1 MRLLQVVA
9 ELRPGG
15 AERIVLELLA
25 DARRHGDTVAVASA
39 GGPWVDRLDPAVTHF
54 DVPLRQRSMITTLAA
69 ARPMRAVLRNFQPDV
84 VHAHNLRATVAVAAA
99 LATLLGRPRLLTT
112 LHGVAPPDYASA
124 ARLLRM
130 AGGHVVACAPAVA
143 RSLQAAGF
151 PTSGVEVIVNGAGL
165 RPPAPSQVDALRA
178 RLGVGNRPLVVGI
191 GRLAPQKSWT
201 TLVEAMRRVDGAD
214 ALVAGEGPMREAL
227 EEAAAAAGGRVR
239 FVGAVDDVASLLEL
253 ADCVVSTSTWEGLP
267 LSLLEALSLGR
278 PVVATAVDGV
288 RDIVP
293 PDAAVL
299 VPPHDPEAVAA
310 AIGRVLHDQRLAN
323 RLSLAARATASA
335 WMPERMLASYR
346 ACYAAICAQ
355 DGTVRRRAPQSRAK
369 NSPMDW

>member
-15 AERIVLELLA
+15 AERILLDLVE

-39 GGPWVDRLDPAVTHF
+39 GGPWVARLDPAVTHF
-54 DVPLRQRSMITTLAA
+54 DVPLRQRSTIATLAA
-69 ARPMRAVLRNFQPDV
+69 ARPLRGVLRGFQPDV

-99 LATLLGRPRLLTT
+99 RTTVVSRPRLLTT
-112 LHGVAPPDYASA
+112 LHGLAPPDYASA

-130 AGGHVVACAPAVA
+130 AGGRVVACAPAVA

-151 PTSGVEVIVNGAGL
+151 PASGIEVIVNGAAL
-165 RPPAPSQVDALRA
+165 RPPPVGRVDALRA
-178 RLGVGNRPLVVGI
+178 RLRVGDRPLVVGI
-191 GRLAPQKSWT
+191 GRLAPQKSWA

-214 ALVAGEGPMREAL
+214 AVVAGEGPMREAL
-227 EEAAAAAGGRVR
+227 EEVAAAAGGRVR
-239 FVGAVDDVASLLEL
+239 FVGAVDDVASLLQL

-267 LSLLEALSLGR
+267 LSLLEALSLGC

-293 PDAAVL
+293 ADAAVL
-299 VPPHDPEAVAA
+299 VPPHNPEAVAT
-310 AIGRVLHDQRLAN
+310 AIGRVLHDRSLAN

-335 WMPERMLASYR
+335 WTPERMVASYR
-346 ACYAAICAQ
+346 ACYAAICAR
-355 DGTVRRRAPQSRAK
+355 DGAVRGPK
-369 NSPMDW
+369 NSPTGW

>member
-1 MRLLQVVA
+1 
-9 ELRPGG
+9 
-15 AERIVLELLA
+15 
-25 DARRHGDTVAVASA
+25 
-39 GGPWVDRLDPAVTHF
+39 LDPAVTYF
-54 DVPLRQRSMITTLAA
+54 AVPLRRRSTIATLTAA
-69 ARPMRAVLRNFQPDV
+69 PPLRAVLRSFRPDV

-99 LATLLGRPRLLTT
+99 LTTVVARPPLLTT
-112 LHGVAPPDYASA
+112 LHGLAPRDYAAA

-130 AGGHVVACAPAVA
+130 TGACVIACAPAVA

-151 PTSGVEVIVNGAGL
+151 PASEIETIVNGAAL
-165 RPPAPSQVDALRA
+165 RPPTASQVDAVRA
-178 RLGVGNRPLVVGI
+178 ELGVGDRPLVVGI

-201 TLVEAMRRVDGAD
+201 TLIESMRWVDGAD

-239 FVGAVDDVASLLEL
+239 FVGAVHDIASLLQL

-267 LSLLEALSLGR
+267 LSLLEALSLGC

-299 VPPHDPEAVAA
+299 VPPHDPEAIGVA
-310 AIGRVLHDQRLAN
+310 ISRVLYEQGLAD
-323 RLSLAARATASA
+323 RLSHVARATASA
-335 WMPERMLASYR
+335 WTPERMLAGYR
-346 ACYAAICAQ
+346 ARYAAICRR
-355 DGTVRRRAPQSRAK
+355 DGAVQGRSPRSRR
-369 NSPMDW
+369 

>member
-15 AERIVLELLA
+15 AERIVLELAA
-25 DARRHGDTVAVASA
+25 DASRHGDTVAVASA
-39 GGPWVDRLDPAVTHF
+39 GGPWVARLHQAVTHF
-54 DVPLRQRSMITTLAA
+54 DVPLRRRSTVATLTAA
-69 ARPMRAVLRNFQPDV
+69 WPLRAVLRDFRPDV

-99 LATLLGRPRLLTT
+99 LSTVAARPRLLTT
-112 LHGVAPPDYASA
+112 VHGLAPPDYPAA

-130 AGGHVVACAPAVA
+130 TGARVVACAPAVA

-151 PTSGVEVIVNGAGL
+151 PASGIEIIVNGAGL
-165 RPPAPSQVDALRA
+165 RPPAASRVDALRA
-178 RLGVGNRPLVVGI
+178 QLEVGDRPLVVGV

-201 TLVEAMRRVDGAD
+201 TLVEAMRWVDGAD

-239 FVGAVDDVASLLEL
+239 FVGAVDDVASLLHL

-267 LSLLEALSLGR
+267 L
-278 PVVATAVDGV
+278 
-288 RDIVP
+288 
-293 PDAAVL
+293 
-299 VPPHDPEAVAA
+299 VPPHDPEAVAT
-310 AIGRVLHDQRLAN
+310 AIGRVLHDQSLAD

-335 WMPERMLASYR
+335 WTAERMLASYR

-355 DGTVRRRAPQSRAK
+355 DGALRRRSPRSRR
-369 NSPMDW
+369 

>member
-15 AERIVLELLA
+15 AERIVLELLD

-39 GGPWVDRLDPAVTHF
+39 GGPWIARLDPAVVHF
-54 DVPLRQRSMITTLAA
+54 DAPLRRRSAVATLTAA
-69 ARPMRAVLRNFQPDV
+69 WPLRVALRHFRPDV

-99 LATLLGRPRLLTT
+99 LSTVAARPRLLTT
-112 LHGVAPPDYASA
+112 VHGLAPPDYNAA

-130 AGGHVVACAPAVA
+130 TGAHVVACAPAVA

-151 PTSGVEVIVNGAGL
+151 PASRIELIVNGAAL
-165 RPPAPSQVDALRA
+165 MSPAASQVDALRT
-178 RLGVGNRPLVVGI
+178 RLGVGDRPVVVGI
-191 GRLAPQKSWT
+191 GRLVAQKSWI
-201 TLVEAMRRVDGAD
+201 TLIEAMRRVEGAD
-214 ALVAGEGPMREAL
+214 ALIAGEGPMRESL
-227 EEAAAAAGGRVR
+227 EEAAAADGRVR
-239 FVGAVDDVASLLEL
+239 FVGAVDDVASLLHL

-293 PDAAVL
+293 PDAAIL
-299 VPPHDPEAVAA
+299 VPPHDPEAVAT
-310 AIGRVLHDQRLAN
+310 AIGRVLRDPGLAD
-323 RLSLAARATASA
+323 RLSRRARTAASA
-335 WMPERMLASYR
+335 WTPERMLADYR
-346 ACYAAICAQ
+346 RCYAAICAR
-355 DGTVRRRAPQSRAK
+355 DGAIGRHAPPSR
-369 NSPMDW
+369 P

>member
-15 AERIVLELLA
+15 AERIVLELLD

-39 GGPWVDRLDPAVTHF
+39 GGPWVARLDPAVTHF
-54 DVPLRQRSMITTLAA
+54 HVPLRRRSTVTTLGA
-69 ARPMRAVLRNFQPDV
+69 ARPLRAVLRSFQPDV
-84 VHAHNLRATVAVAAA
+84 VHAHNLRATVAVGAARMTVVA
-99 LATLLGRPRLLTT
+99 RPRLLTT

-130 AGGHVVACAPAVA
+130 AGGRVVACAPAVA

-151 PTSGVEVIVNGAGL
+151 PASRIEVIVNGAGL
-165 RPPAPSQVDALRA
+165 RAPAASQVDALRV
-178 RLGVGNRPLVVGI
+178 RLRVGNRPLVVGI
-191 GRLAPQKSWT
+191 GRLALQKSWT
-201 TLVEAMRRVDGAD
+201 TLIEAMRRVDGAD

-227 EEAAAAAGGRVR
+227 EGAAAAAGGRVR
-239 FVGAVDDVASLLEL
+239 FVGAVDDVASLLQL

-299 VPPHDPEAVAA
+299 VPPQDPEAVATA
-310 AIGRVLHDQRLAN
+310 LGRVLRDRGLAD

-335 WMPERMLASYR
+335 WTPQRMMVSYR
-346 ACYAAICAQ
+346 ACYAAICAR
-355 DGTVRRRAPQSRAK
+355 DGAVRRPK
-369 NSPMDW
+369 KSPIGW

>member
-15 AERIVLELLA
+15 AERIVLELLE

-54 DVPLRQRSMITTLAA
+54 DVPLRQRSTITTLAA
-69 ARPMRAVLRNFQPDV
+69 APPLRAVLRSFQPDI

-99 LATLLGRPRLLTT
+99 LTTVIAYPRLLTT
-112 LHGVAPPDYASA
+112 LHGVAPPDYISA
-124 ARLLRM
+124 ARLLRI
-130 AGGHVVACAPAVA
+130 AGGRVVACAPAVA

-151 PTSGVEVIVNGAGL
+151 PASRIEVIVNGAGL
-165 RPPAPSQVDALRA
+165 RPPAVSQVDALRA
-178 RLGVGNRPLVVGI
+178 RLGVGDRPLVAGI
-191 GRLAPQKSWT
+191 GRLAPQKSWI
-201 TLVEAMRRVDGAD
+201 TLVDAMRWVDGAD

-227 EEAAAAAGGRVR
+227 EEAAAAAGDRVR
-239 FVGAVDDVASLLEL
+239 FIGAVHDVASLLQL

-288 RDIVP
+288 LDIVP

-299 VPPHDPEAVAA
+299 VPPHDPQAVATA
-310 AIGRVLHDQRLAN
+310 VGRVLHDQSLAG
-323 RLSLAARATASA
+323 RLSLAARTTASA
-335 WMPERMLASYR
+335 WTTERMLASYR
-346 ACYAAICAQ
+346 ACYAAICAR
-355 DGTVRRRAPQSRAK
+355 DGAVRRRSPRSRAK
-369 NSPMDW
+369 KLPMGW